1 MGKRGRQK
9 RKLDKIVDE
18 NVLDIIIKEML
29 ILSEFLLVFFLMYI
43 SSFFGLFNLLISK
56 NKIVIFNRR
65 LKFIQDI
72 YKIYMYILLL
82 YIYVYIQVLYYINQ
96 F

>member
-18 NVLDIIIKEML
+18 NALDTTIKEMS
-29 ILSEFLLVFFLMYI
+29 IPSEPLLAFSLMYI
-43 SSFFGLFNLLISK
+43 SSFLGLPNLLISK

-65 LKFIQDI
+65 PKFT
-72 YKIYMYILLL
+72 
-82 YIYVYIQVLYYINQ
+82 
-96 F
+96 